1 MRIYKVIFIFIISLI
16 FFSSC
21 SLISKKYQK
30 TISYEYILDVKN
42 KNCLLI
48 DNIEGNFRIHQTNDS
63 IVKINFKTTLHLKG
77 NELGKEIVPIK
88 FKIDTIENKL
98 VLKVVEKINE
108 SRFLKFGKELKE
120 VYELFIPRNLNVE
133 INSNFSDVMINGM
146 NNDFKINLVNGNIF
160 IKNPKGSYI
169 VDIVNGKLKVDADS
183 LKNLTANITNGKFYL
198 YNAQKYQGSF
208 NLNVENGKTIS
219 KGINFEN
226 IIKSDKKT
234 LIATRGVS
242 ENKLEVNVVNGRI
255 YLKENSKTE
264 EEISDK

>member
-1 MRIYKVIFIFIISLI
+1 MRIYKVIFIFVISLI

-21 SLISKKYQK
+21 SLVSKKYQK
-30 TISYEYILDVKN
+30 TISYEYIIDLKN
-42 KNCLLI
+42 KNYLLI
-48 DNIEGNFRIHQTNDS
+48 DNIDGNFKIYQTNDT
-63 IVKINFKTTLHLKG
+63 IVKINYKTTLQLKG

-88 FKIDTIENKL
+88 FKLDTIENKL

-108 SRFLKFGKELKE
+108 YRFLNFGRKFKEE
-120 VYELFIPRNLNVE
+120 YELFIPRNLNVE
-133 INSNFSDVMINGM
+133 INSNFSDIILNGM

-234 LIATRGVS
+234 LIATKGAS

-255 YLKENSKTE
+255 YLKENAKTE
-264 EEISDK
+264 EESSDK